1 MYPNMKN
8 YENIYNCLRV
18 IQQNKNR
25 KLIAADL
32 LKWMKG
38 RRKADLNWA
47 CEINYS
53 NHVTMFNYK
62 KVFFREAD
70 VILLLT

>member
-1 MYPNMKN
+1 MYANMKN

-25 KLIAADL
+25 QLLAADL

-53 NHVTMFNYK
+53 KPCDNVQLQKF
-62 KVFFREAD
+62 FFRAAH